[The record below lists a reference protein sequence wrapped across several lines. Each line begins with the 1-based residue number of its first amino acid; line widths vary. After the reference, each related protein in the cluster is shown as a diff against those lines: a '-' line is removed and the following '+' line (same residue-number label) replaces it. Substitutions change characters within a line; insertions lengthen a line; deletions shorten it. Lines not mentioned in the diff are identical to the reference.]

1 MAPVPA
7 ASENMLQCGSIQPD
21 PRLRRFC
28 GAWGHGSLQPTYLQR
43 LEGILLQA
51 GDTIAGSWD
60 MLPIKYIWEQL
71 FSGGKAWNEAY
82 FGDLWGGLISSVAAD
97 PGGAAAAVWGDF
109 IAADHWGGYA
119 GDGAGRV
126 TANVLMLLAGGT
138 GALKALKGLKDLK
151 GLRAADAV
159 QILKNGD
166 HFKPDG
172 TLKPN
177 VTYKA
182 GEYDYIYTTDG
193 NGHISSFHADQLQL
207 TNRTQRLP
215 HNPNTPGKL
224 PDDHAG
230 HLVGDRFGGSPEL
243 DNLVSQLKGV
253 NQSTYRKLEIQW
265 AKALDPDQPGGPKQ
279 VIVDMKIT
287 TDPATGRPTEFN
299 VRDTIDG
306 KRYSEIIPNE

>member
-1 MAPVPA
+1 M
-7 ASENMLQCGSIQPD
+7 
-21 PRLRRFC
+21 
-28 GAWGHGSLQPTYLQR
+28 
-43 LEGILLQA
+43 
-51 GDTIAGSWD
+51 
-60 MLPIKYIWEQL
+60 
-71 FSGGKAWNEAY
+71 
-82 FGDLWGGLISSVAAD
+82 
-97 PGGAAAAVWGDF
+97 
-109 IAADHWGGYA
+109 
-119 GDGAGRV
+119 
-126 TANVLMLLAGGT
+126 
-138 GALKALKGLKDLK
+138 K